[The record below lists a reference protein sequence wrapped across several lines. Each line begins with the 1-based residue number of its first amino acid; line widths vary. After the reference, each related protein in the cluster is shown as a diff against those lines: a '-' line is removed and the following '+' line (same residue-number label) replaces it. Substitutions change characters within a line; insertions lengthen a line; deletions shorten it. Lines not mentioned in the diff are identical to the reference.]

1 MENEK
6 ILSLKNKKLK
16 IEIKL
21 LKELNKLLEVCNED
35 LIEDNIIFVKALEL
49 VCQDL
54 ASCKNLIA
62 DNVIRGNYSNLTEE
76 YYIEKASNK
85 LDNCCSFEAITIKNL
100 IKEFKSGKF

>member
-21 LKELNKLLEVCNED
+21 LKELNKLLETCNED
-35 LIEDNIIFVKALEL
+35 LIDDNIIFVNALEL

-54 ASCKNLIA
+54 SDCKNLIA
-62 DNVIRGNYSNLTEE
+62 DNVIRKNYSNLTEE

-85 LDNCCSFEAITIKNL
+85 LFNCCSFEAIKIKNI
-100 IKEFKSGKF
+100 IKEFKGRK